1 MGFYSQV
8 KVEYGLEMLSILKK
22 HDSDVSILDDF
33 DFYEDRQKSMQER
46 KARQQ
51 RQQPS
56 SSDAVDWRLT
66 PGSRSSELISQIS
79 KSFGQVVKLE
89 KANGEGL
96 ISDNNDTTAVNSEDP
111 RKPPSS
117 SAA

>member
-1 MGFYSQV
+1 M
-8 KVEYGLEMLSILKK
+8 KLEYGLEMLSILKK

-33 DFYEDRQKSMQER
+33 EFYEDRQKSMQER

-66 PGSRSSELISQIS
+66 PGSRTSELISQIS
-79 KSFGQVVKLE
+79 KTFGQVVKLE
-89 KANGEGL
+89 KANGEGVT
-96 ISDNNDTTAVNSEDP
+96 SDKNDTTAVDSEEP
-111 RKPPSS
+111 RKPLSS
-117 SAA
+117 TEA